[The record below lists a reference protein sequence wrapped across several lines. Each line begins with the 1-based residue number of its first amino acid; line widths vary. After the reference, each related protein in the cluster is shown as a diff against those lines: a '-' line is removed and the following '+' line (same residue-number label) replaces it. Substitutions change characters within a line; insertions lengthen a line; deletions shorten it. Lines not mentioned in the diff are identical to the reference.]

1 MPLTLDGNGDITGLV
16 TGALPST
23 VIGAGAVLQVV
34 QTIKTDTFS
43 TTSTTPVDVTG
54 MSVSITP
61 SSTSSKILVI
71 CQVTTG
77 GSDRSPRVN
86 LVRGSTAIMQPDST
100 GATLVSD
107 ARTGGLRHGINGII
121 SFLDSP
127 NTTSS
132 TTYKLQMFNGH
143 TTDGGTVLFNQS
155 GFTDITGGNYRGTS
169 SITVMEIAA

>member
-1 MPLTLDGNGDITGLV
+1 MSVTISGDGTITGLDADGISSQPV
-16 TGALPST
+16 FPGN
-23 VIGAGAVLQVV
+23 VLQVI
-34 QTIKTDTFS
+34 QTVKTDTFS

-61 SSTSSKILVI
+61 SSASNKILII

-77 GSDRSPRVN
+77 GVDKSPRVN
-86 LVRGSTAIMQPDST
+86 LVRGSTAIMQPDDT

-107 ARTGGLRHGINGII
+107 ARLSNVRHGITGII

-132 TTYKLQMFNGH
+132 TTYKLQMFNGLA
-143 TTDGGTVLFNQS
+143 TDGGTVLFNQS
-155 GFTDITGGNYRGTS
+155 GFTEITGGNYRGTS